1 MSDNMPFNSFDFK
14 KVANEWGFELITHSP
29 LYQKSNGL
37 AERTVGI
44 AKNMLK
50 KCFETNTDIYLTL
63 IEYRATPLTELELSP
78 SELNFN
84 RLLRTLMP
92 TSAESLNFKNI
103 DVQNIRYTSQLKQ
116 AYYYDQNSKVGVS
129 FEPNDSIWLKRGKRW
144 DQEMVIKKLVEPRSY
159 LVRTSIDTQVR
170 RNFNFIHR

>member
-1 MSDNMPFNSFDFK
+1 MGNISSEDVIKLKQFFSGHGIPLYFLSDNMPFNSFDFK

-84 RLLRTLMP
+84 RLNSNADQCRK
-92 TSAESLNFKNI
+92 FK
-103 DVQNIRYTSQLKQ
+103 
-116 AYYYDQNSKVGVS
+116 
-129 FEPNDSIWLKRGKRW
+129 F
-144 DQEMVIKKLVEPRSY
+144 
-159 LVRTSIDTQVR
+159 
-170 RNFNFIHR
+170 